1 MKESSTAVARLR
13 RRMTAYRGRSQEQ
26 EIRQQERD
34 KVQQQETTVG
44 FNLFCLE
51 FAKKIVPQSREVFTN
66 STAPSPLEGFPLS
79 SSSSLSS
86 SPPLCWM
93 CGELH
98 PSPASLNQHAI
109 DIHFPEW
116 LSACVVWGTY
126 LDYW

>member
-51 FAKKIVPQSREVFTN
+51 FAKKIVSLLEMRSHGNATLPCRTPSRSRTL
-66 STAPSPLEGFPLS
+66 PG
-79 SSSSLSS
+79 
-86 SPPLCWM
+86 
-93 CGELH
+93 
-98 PSPASLNQHAI
+98 
-109 DIHFPEW
+109 
-116 LSACVVWGTY
+116 
-126 LDYW
+126 